1 LTILKGLRYEYR
13 KKNDFKGVFA
23 MKKRKI
29 FSYDRRSSSFQK
41 WADDIGADIY
51 GENAKNLIMQVVH

>member
-1 LTILKGLRYEYR
+1 
-13 KKNDFKGVFA
+13 

-29 FSYDRRSSSFQK
+29 FSYDRRSSNFQK